1 MIMTVHL
8 ISFWRGCV
16 IDKNKTFSLWIHV
29 ELLEI
34 IQAIPQNG
42 VKPIG
47 FDGFDMTRQ
56 AKVQYYSLVFLEKA
70 IAAIGK
76 RWWILSDVLAFK

>member
-1 MIMTVHL
+1 MEWNQV
-8 ISFWRGCV
+8 V
-16 IDKNKTFSLWIHV
+16 
-29 ELLEI
+29 
-34 IQAIPQNG
+34 
-42 VKPIG
+42 

-70 IAAIGK
+70 IGSK